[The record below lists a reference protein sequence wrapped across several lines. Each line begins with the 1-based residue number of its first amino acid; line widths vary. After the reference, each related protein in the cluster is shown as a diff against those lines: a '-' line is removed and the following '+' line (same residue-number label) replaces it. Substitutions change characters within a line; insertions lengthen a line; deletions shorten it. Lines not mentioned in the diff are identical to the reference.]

1 MKVKKYLE
9 RQAEQDRKEILSSDN
24 GEFLRALQQSVQPKA
39 EKRRAK
45 LKVWLP
51 AALSA
56 VAAAVVLVTCT
67 IIYYPSSNKPIEYS
81 DLNFVHNISTVEAMR
96 ADFKKFEFQT
106 DSSAYTY
113 TVKKTTDIPTGDT
126 VYYAVTVT
134 SSDLLVQMNIIAVQ
148 NPNFKYKLFEFSD
161 QVKSE
166 TLANYSILYEGSTE
180 TGTEFGI
187 DVFTAKAKITR
198 EHEIIYVTEYSEVL
212 LSSQESFFEVL
223 QSFIK

>member
-81 DLNFVHNISTVEAMR
+81 DLNFAYSVSTVEDMK

-113 TVKKTTDIPTGDT
+113 TVTKTTDIPTGDT

-134 SSDLLVQMNIIAVQ
+134 SSNTLIQMKMIAVQ
-148 NPNFKYKLFEFSD
+148 NPNYKNKEFGFSD

>member
-67 IIYYPSSNKPIEYS
+67 IVYYPSSNKPIEYS
-81 DLNFVHNISTVEAMR
+81 DFNFVHNISTVEAMR

-198 EHEIIYVTEYSEVL
+198 EHEIIYVTGYSEVL

>member
-1 MKVKKYLE
+1 MKVKKYFE

-39 EKRRAK
+39 EKRRAR

-81 DLNFVHNISTVEAMR
+81 DFNFVHNISTVEAMR